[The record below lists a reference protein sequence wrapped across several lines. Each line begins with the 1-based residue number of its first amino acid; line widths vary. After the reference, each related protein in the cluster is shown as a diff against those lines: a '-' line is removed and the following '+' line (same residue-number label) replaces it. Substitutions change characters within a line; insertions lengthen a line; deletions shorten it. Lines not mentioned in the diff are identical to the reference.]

1 MGDKW
6 RFFGK
11 KCTNQRNFYY
21 ICALS
26 VLLHAVIVDENKPK
40 QPITILLT
48 KFTNTMKIK
57 QLLLAAAAMVFA
69 VACNEPVEPVEPT
82 PTPTH
87 DTWSIVGTN
96 NEWDAAG
103 AEALEFAD
111 GYYFAKGVE
120 FGEGGQFKFVKDNSW
135 TVCRGYKGDKP
146 VRANYYYSV
155 VQADGDGNIVLEAAG
170 TYDIYLNE
178 ATDKFYLMEAG
189 KAPAEAQDSE
199 TIVVEPTCAATAIIA
214 DEYDVTVGA
223 NEVTFTFSI
232 TTANAVEAAYMYR
245 ATEYVD
251 ETYTAEYIFTDG
263 FPLQAGDDEWCG
275 LNKENFKVDIWCNF
289 ETEYT
294 FFLVVKDAE
303 GLTKMVTKTV
313 TAPEGPV
320 KYEDWEASAEA
331 VIDTE
336 WNESLVVFT
345 SAEFKLKV
353 FTNCVIETNMTYDI
367 SDEENPS
374 TPCITDAIL
383 ETSDGKAISY
393 LTSGF
398 LGIYD
403 SMWDGKY
410 TEFRGSGV
418 DADGKN
424 VVVYVSCPGSLEGLG
439 GGAGTMD
446 FQVAS
451 AKFYHSEGNEWDI
464 PVDAKRYILEV
475 YSTDGVQ
482 AVFTIDNYYALEEFG
497 DTVPFCNGTFM
508 KYDPEYPDPYINLEQ
523 SWMTMHQITDL
534 TFVMVT
540 SAMPGTDEN
549 YIQAMFSAV
558 SYMGDG
564 TPTTVTISTP
574 TPIAMYGSGEDVD
587 PVYPTLTEALEI
599 NWDGTHT
606 VFFGVIDQ
614 HDGVNVCQI
623 AFSTLGGG
631 GWDTP
636 ATLSDCLN
644 LGIYAESG
652 ATLPVGTFEISE
664 TPEYGKAAAG
674 QVWDMSEG
682 MYPGGVWCPNLT
694 TTCAFLGMGTE
705 YLPPYQLPDVQA
717 GGMFTDVVADDLY
730 IAPIVSGTIT
740 ITKGEYSEDFGA
752 YLYDF
757 TVDGADAKGN
767 KVTANIVNIPVWE
780 E

>member
-1 MGDKW
+1 M
-6 RFFGK
+6 
-11 KCTNQRNFYY
+11 
-21 ICALS
+21 
-26 VLLHAVIVDENKPK
+26 
-40 QPITILLT
+40 
-48 KFTNTMKIK
+48 
-57 QLLLAAAAMVFA
+57 AAAAMVFA
-69 VACNEPVEPVEPT
+69 VACNEPVEPVEPPVT
-82 PTPTH
+82 G
-87 DTWSIVGTN
+87 DVWVI
-96 NEWDAAG
+96 AG
-103 AEALEFAD
+103 SHQGWAPADAEALELAD
-111 GYYFAKGVE
+111 GFYAVKGWE
-120 FGEGGQFKFVKDNSW
+120 IEANTEFKFVKNKSW
-135 TVCRGYKGDKP
+135 DDTDLGYNAEKP
-146 VRANYYYSV
+146 ILANYFYATV
-155 VQADGDGNIVLEAAG
+155 AEGEGKNIKVETAG
-170 TYDIYLNE
+170 TYDVYLSE
-178 ATDKFYLMEAG
+178 DATKFYVMEAG

-320 KYEDWEASAEA
+320 KYEDWETSAEA
-331 VIDTE
+331 FIETGE
-336 WNESLVVFT
+336 FEESLVVFT
-345 SAEFKLKV
+345 SEEFKLKV
-353 FTNCVIETNMTYDI
+353 FINCAIATNMTYNMF
-367 SDEENPS
+367 DEENPA
-374 TPCITDAIL
+374 THYITDALL

-393 LTSGF
+393 LTSGY

-403 SMWDGKY
+403 SVWEGKY

-418 DADGKN
+418 DVDGKN
-424 VVVYVSCPGSLEGLG
+424 VVVNVSCPGALEGLG

-446 FQVAS
+446 FQAVS
-451 AKFYHSEGNEWDI
+451 AKFYHSEGNEHGI
-464 PVDAKRYILEV
+464 PADAKRYILEV
-475 YSTDGVQ
+475 NSADGLQ
-482 AVFTIDNYYALEEFG
+482 AVFTIDNYGALEQFG
-497 DTVPFCNGTFM
+497 DSVPYCNGTFM
-508 KYDPEYPDPYINLEQ
+508 KYDPDYLEDPYINLEQ
-523 SWMTMHQITDL
+523 SWMTMHEITDL

-540 SAMPGTDEN
+540 SAMPGEDVN
-549 YIQAMFSAV
+549 MIQAMFKAANI
-558 SYMGDG
+558 MDG
-564 TPTTVTISTP
+564 TPTEVTISTP

-752 YLYDF
+752 DLYDF

-780 E
+780 

>member
-1 MGDKW
+1 
-6 RFFGK
+6 
-11 KCTNQRNFYY
+11 
-21 ICALS
+21 
-26 VLLHAVIVDENKPK
+26 
-40 QPITILLT
+40 
-48 KFTNTMKIK
+48 
-57 QLLLAAAAMVFA
+57 MVFA
-69 VACNEPVEPVEPT
+69 VACNEPDEPVDPVVT
-82 PTPTH
+82 G
-87 DTWSIVGTN
+87 DVWVI
-96 NEWDAAG
+96 AG
-103 AEALEFAD
+103 SHQGWAPADAEALELAD
-111 GYYFAKGVE
+111 GFYAVKGWE
-120 FGEGGQFKFVKDNSW
+120 IEANTEFKFVKNKSW
-135 TVCRGYKGDKP
+135 DDTDLGYNAEKP
-146 VRANYYYSV
+146 ILANYFYATV
-155 VQADGDGNIVLEAAG
+155 AEGEGKNIKVETAG
-170 TYDIYLNE
+170 TYDVYLSE
-178 ATDKFYLMEAG
+178 DATKFYVMEAG

-199 TIVVEPTCAATAIIA
+199 TIVVEPDCAATAIIA

-223 NEVTFTFSI
+223 SEVTFTFSI

-263 FPLQAGDDEWCG
+263 FQLQAGDDEWCG
-275 LNKENFKVDIWCNF
+275 LNKENFEVEIWCNF

-294 FFLVVKDAE
+294 FFLAVKDAE

-320 KYEDWEASAEA
+320 SYQDWEASAEA

-336 WNESLVVFT
+336 FEESLVVFT

-367 SDEENPS
+367 SDEEYPS

-383 ETSDGKAISY
+383 ETSDGRAISY

-403 SMWDGKY
+403 SMWEGKY

-424 VVVYVSCPGSLEGLG
+424 VVVYVSCPGALEGLG

-451 AKFYHSEGNEWDI
+451 AKFYHSEGNEHDI
-464 PVDAKRYILEV
+464 PADAKRYILEV
-475 YSTDGVQ
+475 YSTDGLQ

-497 DTVPFCNGTFM
+497 DTVPFCQGQFM
-508 KYDPEYPDPYINLEQ
+508 AYDPEYPEYPYINLEQ
-523 SWMTMHQITDL
+523 SWMTMHMITDL
-534 TFVMVT
+534 TYVMVT
-540 SAMPGTDEN
+540 TGMPGTDLN
-549 YIQAMFSAV
+549 YVQAMFKAV

-564 TPTTVTISTP
+564 TPTEVTMSHSE
-574 TPIAMYGSGEDVD
+574 PIAMYGSSEDVD

-674 QVWDMSEG
+674 QVWDLSEG

-717 GGMFTDVVADDLY
+717 GGMFTDVVAEDLY

-740 ITKGEYSEDFGA
+740 ITKGEYSEDFGTD
-752 YLYDF
+752 LYDF

-780 E
+780 